1 MPKLNHSSITL
12 LLTLLVSQLGFGLPQ
27 AKAAVPEAGILQQYQ
42 QQPGISDHREL
53 STPEF
58 VPTDKK
64 RAPSSTATIHVAQ
77 FEIEGATLFQQERLQ
92 ALLQD
97 LIGRDLNLDELLAAG
112 ERISSLYH
120 DEGYPLASTFVP
132 PQTVANGIVKLVVVE
147 GKYGDV
153 HGQGS
158 ARLSDSRVNNI
169 LSAQGISSGNTIT
182 QSGIER
188 GLLILQSMPATDAS
202 LTVQA
207 GAKPGTSDI
216 LVEAKPN
223 NLFNGEIS
231 YDNYGPRYIGEQRAT
246 ARVSLNSPFG
256 WGDQLNLRATHAVDH
271 DFVSANYNL
280 PIGYSG
286 LRIGGGAS
294 YLNYQLCCDF
304 SALDWHAEMTT
315 FDLYANY
322 PLILSKQRKLLIGA
336 AYFNRHLR
344 DDALGIEIDDRKV
357 NAAQLFLSAVLSGYT
372 ETRIDL
378 IVTAA
383 NLDLSDNPGNQ
394 AFDAATA
401 RTEGGFWKARGTLQ
415 QHWPV
420 SSNVWLNY
428 RLSGQ
433 WAGKNLDVSEK
444 FLLGGNDGVRAYPVG
459 EAAGDMGLLARAELG
474 TALPLQIPG
483 RLAASLFVDAG
494 TIWLNKDTWVGA
506 LGAGQSNHYA
516 LSGTG
521 VALLWELPHQIT
533 AEASVATK
541 LGSNDGR
548 ITGGSDADGH
558 NNRTRGWLSL
568 RCDF

>member
-1 MPKLNHSSITL
+1 MPKLNPSSTAL
-12 LLTLLVSQLGFGLPQ
+12 LLTLLVSQFGFGLPQ
-27 AKAAVPEAGILQQYQ
+27 ANAATPEAGILQEYQ

-58 VPTDKK
+58 VPTEKK
-64 RAPSSTATIHVAQ
+64 PVPSSTTTVRVEQ

-97 LIGRDLNLDELLAAG
+97 LLGRDLNLDELLAAG
-112 ERISSLYH
+112 ERISNLYH
-120 DEGYPLASTFVP
+120 DEGYPLASTFLP

-147 GKYGDV
+147 GKYGEV

-169 LSAQGISSGNTIT
+169 LSAQGISTGNAIT

-207 GAKPGTSDI
+207 GAAPGTSDI
-216 LVEAKPN
+216 LVEAKAN
-223 NLFNGEIS
+223 NLFSGQIS
-231 YDNYGPRYIGEQRAT
+231 YDNYGPRFIGEQRAT

-256 WGDQLNLRATHAVDH
+256 WGDQLNLRGTHAVDH
-271 DFVSANYNL
+271 DFVSANYSL
-280 PIGYSG
+280 PIEYNG

-294 YLNYQLCCDF
+294 YLHFHLCCDF
-304 SALDWHAEMTT
+304 SALDWHGEMTT
-315 FDLYANY
+315 FDLLTTY
-322 PLILSKQRKLLIGA
+322 PLILSKQRKLFVGA
-336 AYFNRHLR
+336 VYFNRHLQ

-357 NAAQLFLSAVLSGYT
+357 NAAQLLLSAALSGSA
-372 ETRIDL
+372 ETRINL
-378 IVTAA
+378 VVTGA

-401 RTEGGFWKARGTLQ
+401 RTEGGFWKVRGIFQ
-415 QHWPV
+415 QRWPV
-420 SSNVWLNY
+420 SSSIWLNY

-433 WAGKNLDVSEK
+433 WAGKNLDASEK

-474 TALPLQIPG
+474 TVLPLQIPG

-494 TIWLNKDTWVGA
+494 TTWLNKDTWAGA

-521 VALLWELPHQIT
+521 VALFWEMPHQIT

-548 ITGGSDADGH
+548 ITGGSDVDGH
-558 NNRTRGWLSL
+558 NNRTRGWLAL